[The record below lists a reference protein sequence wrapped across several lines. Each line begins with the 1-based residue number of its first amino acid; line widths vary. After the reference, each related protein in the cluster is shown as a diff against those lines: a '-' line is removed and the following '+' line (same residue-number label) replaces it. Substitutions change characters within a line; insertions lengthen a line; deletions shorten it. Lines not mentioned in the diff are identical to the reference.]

1 MAVRPSRRFIQT
13 RYEIVLSLII
23 SGFLFF
29 RHITLEKRIFV
40 FCRVIFHG
48 ILGIHSKE
56 LCDVYATHAPLYKAL
71 KTVYYNPF
79 ILSLCYERTFDERD
93 GTCCLTIEETL
104 FSNDSTRFT

>member
-40 FCRVIFHG
+40 FCRYISWSPRNTFQ
-48 ILGIHSKE
+48 E
-56 LCDVYATHAPLYKAL
+56 LCDVYATHVPLYKAL